1 MRMKKETGNFFISG
15 IEKKKEKTNKISDF
29 AFKHKIAFFFFFFF
43 LTSIS
48 IIYYDSR
55 FYFN

>member
-1 MRMKKETGNFFISG
+1 MRMKKETGKFFISG
-15 IEKKKEKTNKISDF
+15 IETKKEKTNKISDF
-29 AFKHKIAFFFFFFF
+29 AFKHTIAFFFFFF
-43 LTSIS
+43 LTSIL